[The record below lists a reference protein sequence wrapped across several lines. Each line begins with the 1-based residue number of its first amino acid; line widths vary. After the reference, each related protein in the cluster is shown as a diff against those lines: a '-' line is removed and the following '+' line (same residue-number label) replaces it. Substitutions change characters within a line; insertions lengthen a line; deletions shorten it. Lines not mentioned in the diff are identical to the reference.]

1 MFMSSRVEFIPYG
14 EVSSRLAS
22 DRWRAVLRGVQ
33 VGRGREGA
41 GRVPRRVFVT
51 FSQDLDETFVHMFR
65 RRGTEDARVLIFNE
79 GASTDRLLSRLFDLQ
94 IRTPERCYVVEG
106 KFGCGKSHSMALV
119 AAFLGRFASA
129 LKSDDAGGRILN
141 ATIEDGVLHVVSPD
155 FERLDVAVSKIP
167 ALKDAEES
175 ALRDTRSTRTEL
187 SFTGLVWTC
196 TLAGHSCSK

>member
-1 MFMSSRVEFIPYG
+1 MFVSSRVQFIPYG

-22 DRWRAVLRGVQ
+22 DRWRAVPRSVQ
-33 VGRGREGA
+33 IGKGRETGEV
-41 GRVPRRVFVT
+41 RRRVFVT

-65 RRGTEDARVLIFNE
+65 RSGAEDARVLIFNE

-94 IRTPERCYVVEG
+94 IRTPQRCYVVEG
-106 KFGCGKSHSMALV
+106 KFGCGKSRSMALV

-141 ATIEDGVLHVVSPD
+141 ATIEDGILHVVSPD
-155 FERLDVAVSKIP
+155 FERLDVALERIP

-175 ALRDTRSTRTEL
+175 ALQKYEI
-187 SFTGLVWTC
+187 
-196 TLAGHSCSK
+196 